1 MTYQTVSVPQIQGL
15 NQNEDPTS
23 LKPGELV
30 RADNAYRR
38 GELVGTRPGVVGLG
52 TGADYENAIDEANA
66 IRGAHEYRQNFDE
79 GRRLIVVAAH
89 AASGDEL
96 FYEDNARIDTSTAPV
111 SMTTSSDYIWTF
123 ANHLNVLYGTGGP
136 PGKSQAVT
144 EDIFT
149 WDGNVANPAAVL
161 ALTDKGSGVRL
172 RPKFIKAWRNYLL
185 INGLQ
190 QATPIASNNPTT
202 TRFADFGSNPSND
215 VNWPDSNTLGYNANL
230 VGIDGYGENFSTGFG
245 TYQDNDG
252 DWLLVLSNRQIA
264 SYQLDTT
271 GGNDF
276 RYADSI
282 ETGCVHQRAF
292 VSLGLDA
299 GDAVYVSEKG
309 IHSLR
314 QSQQFGGTDA
324 KFLSWKIRPFFNS
337 LNRNRIHF
345 TCGAYAPRL
354 GGILFAFSTGT
365 ETSHNV
371 LMWLDVK
378 DPGSLTAESARWYGP
393 WTLGGGIRVNH
404 IAYVRD
410 ASDNY
415 QLYIFTT
422 AGRVLTF
429 SESAFAD
436 LSNGYS
442 TVLQL
447 NHEVYGDVGTEK
459 RLGDMTATVATP
471 VGGYSISHRAIFDFG
486 ARRSS
491 VVSVP
496 LSSLSGSIVGSA
508 VVGTA
513 VVGGDFVVE
522 ARKLYTRGR
531 GHAISHEFSHSGTNQ
546 PFYIAR
552 LDPRVAGAGE
562 DAGATG

>member
-1 MTYQTVSVPQIQGL
+1 MYQNVPVPQIQGL

-23 LKPGELV
+23 LRPGELV
-30 RADNAYRR
+30 VASNAYRR
-38 GELVGTRPGVVGLG
+38 GELVGTRPGVVSLG
-52 TGADYENAIDEANA
+52 AATDYENAIDEANP
-66 IRGAHEYRQNFDE
+66 IRGAHEYRQNYDQ

-111 SMTTSSDYIWTF
+111 SMTTSSDYIWGF
-123 ANHLNVLYGTGGP
+123 ANHRNVLYGTGGP
-136 PGKSQAVT
+136 PGKAQAVT

-149 WDGNVANPAAVL
+149 WDGNVANAAAVL
-161 ALTDKGSGVRL
+161 ALTDKSSGVRL
-172 RPKFIKAWRNYLL
+172 RPKFIKSWRNYML

-190 QATPIASNNPTT
+190 QATPIATNNPTT
-202 TRFADFGSNPSND
+202 TRFATFGSDPSND
-215 VNWPDSNTLGYNANL
+215 ANWLDSNTLGFNANL
-230 VGIDGYGENFSTGFG
+230 IGVDGYGENFATGFG

-264 SYQLDTT
+264 SYQLDSN
-271 GGNDF
+271 GNDF

-337 LNRNRIHF
+337 LNRSRIHF
-345 TCGAYAPRL
+345 TCGAYAARL

-365 ETSHNV
+365 STTHNA
-371 LMWLDVK
+371 LMWLDIK

-393 WTLGGGIRVNH
+393 WTLGGGIAVNH
-404 IAYVRD
+404 IAYIRD
-410 ASDNY
+410 EAEQY

-429 SESAFAD
+429 SESAFSD
-436 LSNGYS
+436 LTNGYS

-447 NHEVYGDVGTEK
+447 NHESFGDVAAEK
-459 RLGDMTATVATP
+459 RLGGTMATVATP
-471 VGGYSISHRAIFDFG
+471 IGGYSISHSAIFDFG
-486 ARRSS
+486 RRRSA

-496 LSSLSGSIVGSA
+496 LSPQSGSVVGSA
-508 VVGTA
+508 VVGSA
-513 VVGGDFVVE
+513 VVGSDFVVE

-552 LDPRVAGAGE
+552 LDSQVSGAGE

>member
-1 MTYQTVSVPQIQGL
+1 MYQTIPVPRIEGL

-23 LKPGELV
+23 LRPGELSV
-30 RADNAYRR
+30 ATNAYRR
-38 GELVGTRPGVVGLG
+38 GELVGTRPGVVSLG
-52 TGADYENAIDEANA
+52 ASSDYEHAIDEANA
-66 IRGAHEYRQNFDE
+66 IRGAHEYRRDFDE
-79 GRRLIVVAAH
+79 GRRLITVAAH
-89 AASGDEL
+89 AGSGNEL
-96 FYEDNARIDTSTAPV
+96 FYQDGARLTTAGV
-111 SMTTSSDYIWTF
+111 SLTTSSDYIWAF
-123 ANHLNVLYGTGGP
+123 ANHRNTLYGTGGP
-136 PGKSQAVT
+136 PGKAQAVT

-149 WDGNVANPAAVL
+149 WDGNVANAAAVL
-161 ALTDKGSGVRL
+161 ALTDKGSGIRL
-172 RPKFIKAWRNYLL
+172 RPKFIKSWRNYML

-190 QATPIASNNPTT
+190 QAAPIATNNPTT
-202 TRFADFGSNPSND
+202 TRFCDFGTDPTTD
-215 VNWPDSNTLGYNANL
+215 ANWTDGNTLGYNANL
-230 VGIDGYGENFSTGFG
+230 VGIDGFGENFSTGFG

-252 DWLLVLSNRQIA
+252 DWLVVLSNKQLA
-264 SYQLDTT
+264 SYQLDAS

-282 ETGCVHQRAF
+282 DTGCVHQRAF

-337 LNRNRIHF
+337 INRNRIHF
-345 TCGAYAPRL
+345 TCGVYAARL

-365 ETSHNV
+365 ETTHNA
-371 LMWLDVK
+371 LMWLDIK
-378 DPGSLTAESARWYGP
+378 DPNSLTAESARWYGP

-404 IAYVRD
+404 VAYLRD
-410 ASDNY
+410 EAESY

-436 LSNGYS
+436 LSSGYS
-442 TVLQL
+442 TVLQT
-447 NHEVYGDVGTEK
+447 NHETYGDVSVEK
-459 RLGDMTATVATP
+459 RLGGTTATVATP
-471 VGGYSISHRAIFDFG
+471 IGGYSISHRAIFDFG
-486 ARRSS
+486 RRRSS
-491 VVSVP
+491 VLSVP
-496 LSSLSGSIVGSA
+496 LTSISGAVVGSA
-508 VVGTA
+508 VVGTSTL
-513 VVGGDFVVE
+513 VGSDFVVE

-531 GHAISHEFSHSGTNQ
+531 GHTISHEFSHSGTNQ

-552 LDPRVAGAGE
+552 LDPAIAGAGE